1 MQIKKIGWGLVAVF
15 IFALAFFLPGLIA
28 GTSGQHSYEVVF
40 FGDTN
45 LARADGEHNLAKGND
60 CFSMVALAEACAY
73 KDFGPQRTITIWE
86 NGTEYFAGLVQE
98 LSKTDL
104 SKAKVILIEQGTN
117 DYNSGVPLTIEEGRD
132 TLGEFGAGRDV
143 SVYTFEGALR
153 QSIKMVRKMAPE
165 ARVIVVTP
173 TFCWFPP
180 KEKDC
185 ETYMPAG
192 HPLSD
197 YVELEKK
204 IGQECGVEVI
214 DHYDLFEHNSYDNCF
229 EYTIDGL
236 HANEYGRELIAKSIA
251 DYINGTEG
259 K

>member
-1 MQIKKIGWGLVAVF
+1 M
-15 IFALAFFLPGLIA
+15 
-28 GTSGQHSYEVVF
+28 
-40 FGDTN
+40 
-45 LARADGEHNLAKGND
+45 
-60 CFSMVALAEACAY
+60 AEACAY
-73 KDFGPQRTITIWE
+73 RDFGPQRTITVWE
-86 NGTEYFAGLVQE
+86 NGTEYFADLVEE
-98 LSKTDL
+98 LATTDF
-104 SKAKVILIEQGTN
+104 SDAQVILIEQGTN
-117 DYNSGVPLTIEEGRD
+117 DYNSGVPMTIEEGQKGLLTGRD
-132 TLGEFGAGRDV
+132 T

-153 QSIKMVRKMAPE
+153 QSIGLVQKMAPN
-165 ARVIVVTP
+165 ARIILVTP

-185 ETYMPAG
+185 ESYQPAG

-214 DHYDLFEHNSYDNCF
+214 DHYDLFEHESFDNCF

-236 HANEYGRELIAKSIA
+236 HANEYGRELIAGSIT
-251 DYINGTEG
+251 DYIRGTEG